1 MKYPTKYYKSLPEV
15 INALEIMVKF
25 QSIHNV
31 IRKDYLKLLR
41 ITEDNKSIEISFNAL
56 YRASLKSLFSFI
68 EADIYCLNELDSYKN
83 YSDND
88 SFIVKFKNKQIAK
101 TWKKEK
107 VQKTYFDSKLKGLK
121 DLKKTREQLIHPK
134 EIIHF
139 QCASVKNL

>member
-68 EADIYCLNELDSYKN
+68 EADIYNTPQK
-83 YSDND
+83 SD
-88 SFIVKFKNKQIAK
+88 
-101 TWKKEK
+101 
-107 VQKTYFDSKLKGLK
+107 
-121 DLKKTREQLIHPK
+121 H
-134 EIIHF
+134 
-139 QCASVKNL
+139 